1 MSPTIRTILF
11 TRTAEYRHAC
21 IPSLIAALSSLPSL
35 SITHTESLSELQDLL
50 PTHDVLVLGHN
61 TRDFLDDETL
71 EALKRFVERHGTGV
85 VGVHAATAG
94 MLKDEW
100 YANLFGARF
109 NGHPEPQ
116 WGRVKV
122 HYSKE
127 DDDSPD
133 EHFILRGLP
142 LPSSSSVP
150 TSAPACPDDLRSSAA
165 SRGDFPWFDEWY
177 NFTPQPTYP
186 PEGCRVLVSVDP
198 STYEGWHGDAVH
210 VANGQVP
217 LAWCHERKSG
227 NTRVFYTALGHFDEA
242 YTDSWFMGMLE
253 RGIRWTARLDK

>member
-1 MSPTIRTILF
+1 MASSIKTILF

-21 IPSLIAALSSLPSL
+21 IPSLINALSSLPSL
-35 SITHTESLSELQDLL
+35 TVTHTESLSELRERLL
-50 PTHDVLVLGHN
+50 THDVLVLGHN
-61 TRDFLDDETL
+61 TRNFLDDETL
-71 EALKRFVERHGTGV
+71 DALKEFMEREGTGV

-116 WGRVKV
+116 WGRVQV
-122 HYSKE
+122 HYSTE
-127 DDDSPD
+127 ESTSQE
-133 EHFILRGLP
+133 EHFILRDLP
-142 LPSSSSVP
+142 LPSASSVP
-150 TSAPACPDDLRSSAA
+150 TSAPPCPDALRSSQA

-186 PEGCRVLVSVDP
+186 PKDCKVLVSVDP

-210 VANGQVP
+210 QANGQVP
-217 LAWCHERKSG
+217 LAWCHEHITGR
-227 NTRVFYTALGHFDEA
+227 TRVFYTALGHFDEA
-242 YTDSWFMGMLE
+242 YTDPWFMGMLE
-253 RGIRWTARLDK
+253 RGIWWTARLDK